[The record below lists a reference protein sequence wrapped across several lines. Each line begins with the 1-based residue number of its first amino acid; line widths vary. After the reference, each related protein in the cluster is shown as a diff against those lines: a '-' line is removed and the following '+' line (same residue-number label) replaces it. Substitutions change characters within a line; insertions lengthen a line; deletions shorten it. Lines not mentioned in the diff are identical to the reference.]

1 MLFLLKICPFIDVK
15 EKEQEKETPMC
26 TSEKV
31 KQSSHTCSSWSLA
44 KWNMSYLK
52 EVTSAAC
59 NLRTLN
65 WACSA
70 DVQIILF
77 FVSAGERGRDAFL
90 MSSVSLL
97 NFPLN
102 NLRIEPG
109 VTNGAWERGQFI
121 LSVIAG
127 SMLRV
132 AKAKHTT
139 FGLTTQAYFAARFIN
154 FLSNW

>member
-1 MLFLLKICPFIDVK
+1 MRA
-15 EKEQEKETPMC
+15 
-26 TSEKV
+26 SEKV

-109 VTNGAWERGQFI
+109 VTNGAWERGQVV

-132 AKAKHTT
+132 VPTWVSFYAIKWHVRSLKCVDVTKAKHTT
-139 FGLTTQAYFAARFIN
+139 FGWTTQLYFAARFIN
-154 FLSNW
+154 FPSNW